1 MRIMENASN
10 GKTLESYTKINI
22 WHDVLIELLNE
33 GNEMAEIAI
42 NASREYSKPLDSLF
56 KRYEDLNELKKYS
69 LEKEFL
75 NTLTPFDISEALE
88 ISASDAKL
96 KIENNKFTMK
106 ENELL
111 LDTFKG
117 NIHSFLQ
124 KKKGALN
131 AR

>member
-88 ISASDAKL
+88 ISESDAKL